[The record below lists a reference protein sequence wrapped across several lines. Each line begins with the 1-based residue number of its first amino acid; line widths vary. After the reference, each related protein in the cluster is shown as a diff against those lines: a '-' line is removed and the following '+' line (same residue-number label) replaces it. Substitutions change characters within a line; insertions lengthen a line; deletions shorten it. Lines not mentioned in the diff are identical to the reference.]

1 MERLRRPLRHLQ
13 ALLVV
18 AVLAA
23 SCATTESNT
32 QPRSERLE
40 AELIGLLETDP
51 AAIIPRL
58 SRLSLENG
66 YPAGMRPVTD
76 WYQQAADA
84 MSERVIESVE
94 HGTPAALGTALSLE
108 YSLMQLA
115 DIGLVSE
122 PGGLPARDDIAVSLA
137 ESLLDANQELAGLSI
152 YLSLVELSARPVAE
166 REEWLAV
173 AGALGDSFA
182 AAAIART
189 LDREEPGVALSVDR
203 LSEATVT
210 VWVDRG
216 IRIQDGRGVPDRVLG
231 SGFYIDPDG
240 YILTNYH
247 VVESEVDPT
256 YEGFSRAYIRPPDDP
271 QSRIPA
277 RVIGYD
283 RFLDLALLKVERPSD
298 VVVPITAVPGLPS
311 GEPVV
316 AIGSPGGLERTVTSG
331 IVSAAGRR
339 FLPVGNSIQVDVPIN
354 PGNSGGPLLDANGRL
369 VGIIF
374 AGIEQFEGINFAI
387 PSYWIRRMLPG
398 LYAGGQAPSAWLGA
412 SVQETPRGLEVI
424 YVMPGGPASSAGI
437 REGDII
443 VDIGDREVPEIVGA
457 QDALL
462 RHGPGTLHPVSF
474 LRDNRRLRTV
484 IRAEQRPRL
493 PIAEALPAAEAIDL
507 LPPLFGIESERTSS
521 GLGQRYVVTRVIPGS
536 IGDEVGISERD
547 PFQLRDWFVDV
558 DEGYALVEILV
569 RRRTGGFLE
578 AAIQLVSFLDINS
591 FI

>member
-1 MERLRRPLRHLQ
+1 MERLRSGIPVF
-13 ALLVV
+13 LLLL
-18 AVLAA
+18 LAG
-23 SCATTESNT
+23 CATAPEAPPE
-32 QPRSERLE
+32 QRSERLE
-40 AELIGLLETDP
+40 TELNRLLESDP
-51 AAIIPRL
+51 AAVFPRL
-58 SRLSLENG
+58 SRLSLESA
-66 YPAGMRPVTD
+66 YPQGMEPVSR
-76 WYQQAADA
+76 WYARAADR
-84 MSERVIESVE
+84 MGERVREELAS
-94 HGTPAALGTALSLE
+94 GSPAALERARSLQ
-108 YSLMQLA
+108 YSLTELA
-115 DIGLVSE
+115 RIGLIPE
-122 PGGLPARDDIAVSLA
+122 PDNLASRDEIAVALA
-137 ESLLDANQELAGLSI
+137 QALRDANQELAGLSI
-152 YLSLVELSARPVAE
+152 YLSLVELSARPVSE
-166 REEWLAV
+166 REEWLALASGLGDRFA
-173 AGALGDSFA
+173 AGAIGA
-182 AAAIART
+182 T
-189 LDREEPGVALSVDR
+189 MDREATPEVFSVDQLAR
-203 LSEATVT
+203 ATVT

-277 RVIGYD
+277 RVVGYD
-283 RFLDLALLKVERPSD
+283 RFLDLALLKVERPSE

-311 GEPVV
+311 GDTVL

-339 FLPVGNSIQVDVPIN
+339 FLPVGDSIQVDVPIN
-354 PGNSGGPLLDANGRL
+354 PGNSGGPLLDAEGQL

-412 SVQETPRGLEVI
+412 SVQQVPRGLEVI
-424 YVMPGGPASSAGI
+424 YTLPGGPASAAGI

-443 VDIGDREVPEIVGA
+443 VSVGDREVPEIVGA

-462 RHGPGTLHPVSF
+462 RYAPGTLHPVTF
-474 LRDNRRLRTV
+474 LRDNRRLQTLV
-484 IRAEQRPRL
+484 LSEQRPRL
-493 PIAEALPAAEAIDL
+493 PIAEALPAAEAVDL
-507 LPPLFGIESERTSS
+507 LPPLFGIQSERTSS